1 MSWLEALILGLI
13 QGLTEFLPVSSS
25 GHLELGSAFFGLQ
38 GEDNLTFSIIVHGA
52 TFLSILVVF
61 RKDIVDLFIN
71 LFKFQ
76 WNNETKFILLLI
88 ISAVPVALAG
98 VFLKDHIELL
108 FNGNI
113 LLVGFMLLVTASL
126 LFLTKYSPQKK
137 GEITFKSAILI
148 GIAQT
153 IAIIPGIS
161 RSGATI
167 STALYL
173 GIDREKA
180 TRFSFLMVL
189 IPIFGAS
196 LLEVLDLAKESSASS
211 IGVLPLIVGAI
222 AAFTAGLLACNAMIN
237 IVKKGKI
244 VYFSI
249 YCLIIG
255 LAAISYGLF
264 DIL

>member
-1 MSWLEALILGLI
+1 MSWLEALILGLL

-25 GHLELGSAFFGLQ
+25 GHLELGAALFGLQ

-61 RKDIVDLFIN
+61 RKDITDLIIN

-76 WNNETKFILLLI
+76 WNDETKFILLLV
-88 ISAVPVALAG
+88 ISAIPVGIAG
-98 VFLKDHIELL
+98 VFFKDRIELL
-108 FNGNI
+108 FDGNV
-113 LLVGFMLLVTASL
+113 LLVGCMLLITATL
-126 LFLTKYSPQKK
+126 LFLTKYAPPKK
-137 GEITFKSAILI
+137 DEVGWRSALII

-153 IAIIPGIS
+153 LAVLPGIS

-196 LLEVLDLAKESSASS
+196 FLEVLELTKDNSSTQ
-211 IGVLPLIVGAI
+211 IGIMPLVVGAI
-222 AAFTAGLLACNAMIN
+222 AAFIAGLFACKAMLN

-244 VYFSI
+244 IYFSG

-255 LAAISYGLF
+255 LATIIVSYFNL
-264 DIL
+264 I

>member
-1 MSWLEALILGLI
+1 MTWLEALILGLI

-25 GHLELGSAFFGLQ
+25 GHLELGAALFGLKG
-38 GEDNLTFSIIVHGA
+38 GENLTFSIIVHGA

-61 RKDIVDLFIN
+61 RKDISDIILNI
-71 LFKFQ
+71 LKFK
-76 WNNETKFILLLI
+76 WNNETKFVLLI
-88 ISAVPVALAG
+88 IVSAIPVALAG
-98 VFLKDHIELL
+98 LFLKDHIESL
-108 FNGNI
+108 FDGNV
-113 LLVGFMLLVTASL
+113 LLVGFMLLVTATL
-126 LFLTKYSPQKK
+126 LFLTKFAPKTS
-137 GEITFKSAILI
+137 GDITVKSALLI
-148 GIAQT
+148 GLAQT

-196 LLEVLDLAKESSASS
+196 FLELLELSKETSAARMDL
-211 IGVLPLIVGAI
+211 LPLAIGAI
-222 AAFTAGLLACNAMIN
+222 AAFSAGLFACSAMIK

-244 VYFSI
+244 IYFSI

-255 LAAISYGLF
+255 LAALIAASFNL
-264 DIL
+264 I